1 MNVFSQFIFL
11 FINNPVTNLI
21 ISNNLMK
28 IQLHNLLLELIEC
41 LTEHLI
47 AESCIGIDFH
57 QLQR

>member
-1 MNVFSQFIFL
+1 MCFLILFFL
-11 FINNPVTNLI
+11 FINNPVTH
-21 ISNNLMK
+21 NLMK